1 MPRSLLFTT
10 TFSGGGGAENNF
22 GSTWSIC
29 PLAPPPGAATVNLT
43 FINLSINPL
52 KTDDFLCPTYVE
64 HLSLENRTL
73 MEW

>member
-1 MPRSLLFTT
+1 MISTEIIKN
-10 TFSGGGGAENNF
+10 GGGAKNNF
-22 GSTWSIC
+22 GGAFD
-29 PLAPPPGAATVNLT
+29 PLPPPPGAATVNLT

-64 HLSLENRTL
+64 HLSLENRTS